1 MAEQRRQRNNRRGG
15 PKPTREVKA
24 EAAPEQLADEL
35 TAVLEEVV
43 SEPEKPKKGET
54 VTPLSDTDFMIGNRQ
69 YKLVADHRDGFDA
82 EKLGERYSEVLA
94 RYDYIVGDWG
104 YEQLRLKGF
113 FAADDRKAQ
122 AEQRI
127 DTLEDYLYEFCNFGC
142 AYFVIQR
149 VGGKK
154 EKPSGNRRRKKTTN
168 NNRSGNGNNA
178 AAEKQPAHIAEK
190 KEDINQRK
198 NRKPVLKKDK
208 PSQVR
213 PQAQEQKPKSGK
225 KGGFTIRKRE
235 E

>member
-1 MAEQRRQRNNRRGG
+1 MTEPRKPRNNKKTGG
-15 PKPTREVKA
+15 QKPAGEPATPQITE
-24 EAAPEQLADEL
+24 EL

-54 VTPLSDTDFMIGNRQ
+54 VTPLTDSDFMIGNRQ
-69 YKLVADHRDGFDA
+69 YKLVADHREGFDA

-122 AEQRI
+122 PEQRI

-149 VGGKK
+149 VGGEK
-154 EKPSGNRRRKKTTN
+154 EKASGNRRRKKS
-168 NNRSGNGNNA
+168 NNRSQTTT
-178 AAEKQPAHIAEK
+178 AEKRPAYTIEK
-190 KEDINQRK
+190 KEDLNQRK
-198 NRKPVLKKDK
+198 NRKPVLKKEK
-208 PSQVR
+208 PSQGR
-213 PQAQEQKPKSGK
+213 SQGQEQKPKTGK